1 VSVRSRD
8 PVPTTSAAVALRA
21 STATNQ
27 TLSTEEELIREDAA
41 PTDLTRQ
48 RAFGRKGVFSY
59 INATNADLY
68 QRVMRLFYENKR
80 VLGSRLNESEVKNRL
95 QREFAWEVDD
105 DQLVSALE
113 SLVDWGALDAQH
125 DSGRARS
132 LKEWRQKRHNYAITQ
147 QGEVCE
153 RALQELDGLR
163 ERIGALEG
171 SRLQAI
177 LEELARIENELALD
191 LPDGESLSRSL
202 DHLRAELEALDQGV
216 TDFMAQLAN
225 VRASAEAI
233 SDESFIAYKSRV
245 VEYLGG
251 FAAEFG
257 RTSGRIEEAI
267 LRIEAQGVERM
278 IALAA
283 ANDEPPVFG
292 KTAEEVAEIRRAE
305 KRDSWRALH
314 AWFSAP
320 EGTPAPWRK
329 LAEALGDAIEWVIQT
344 AGRLDSHRRARV
356 DRSAEYRHLAKLA
369 STFDDASCHALFNA
383 VFALGAPRHFFGIAE
398 DPAEAERPTA
408 RWVQAPPAPV
418 ETHLYRPGGRTG
430 GSGTGAGVVDT
441 TERKRLYAEQCK
453 REREQLTRA
462 LEKFPAATAVTL
474 ADLSEL
480 NEYEF
485 AYLLEWLDRALCQR
499 RGADGV
505 LRAHSSDGT
514 LQLLLYPPATSEER
528 AAVRTVRG
536 RLDCPNYRLEV
547 RPE

>member
-27 TLSTEEELIREDAA
+27 TLSAEEELIREDAA

-305 KRDSWRALH
+305 KRDSWLALH

-430 GSGTGAGVVDT
+430 GSGTGARVVDT